1 MPYLQESNL
10 DDEPNCKLTDQPS
23 LHSLCVTRVH
33 QLGGVNGKIAIR
45 LHLVHFSL
53 TIGRTNITIK
63 TTPNLVGQ
71 Q

>member
-1 MPYLQESNL
+1 MRHTGTSIG
-10 DDEPNCKLTDQPS
+10 
-23 LHSLCVTRVH
+23 
-33 QLGGVNGKIAIR
+33 GGVNGKIAIR